1 MLANLVE
8 HQLAVADRAG
18 PVSHWE
24 WLHAIDNLPVHE
36 HFSLLRYLKK
46 EDLALV
52 SAPVAVGELFNEKD
66 AAFLVKLD
74 FTVHEIGHEDLH
86 GLAAGLLRNLVD
98 DFLWE
103 GMKQQRAVSFPRTD
117 DCVQGLAPAT
127 PVLLLSISPS
137 SNDRPQGLKFLA
149 GPLLV
154 GVDGTPGGVAP
165 GTCFVPGCLVIPVG
179 LIFSLGFPQGFIQSL
194 FFLDEFSDLLS
205 VNAVHQAAFLGHFPR
220 EMLVGNQPVEV
231 GDWQLRGK
239 EVFDFLPREVIEIP
253 DLVGGQDFNMH
264 RHIADPFLALQ
275 LQPRRRW
282 HLLADLGDELLVYL
296 SAPLET
302 VQGMLQ
308 FIDELVGFSPETGG
322 VTGGLQ
328 IGY

>member
-117 DCVQGLAPAT
+117 DCVQGLAPAA
-127 PVLLLSISPS
+127 PILLLSISPR

-149 GPLLV
+149 GPFLE
-154 GVDGTPGGVAP
+154 GVDGTPGGIAP
-165 GTCFVPGCLVIPVG
+165 GARFVPSGRVVTFGLV
-179 LIFSLGFPQGFIQSL
+179 
-194 FFLDEFSDLLS
+194 
-205 VNAVHQAAFLGHFPR
+205 
-220 EMLVGNQPVEV
+220 
-231 GDWQLRGK
+231 LR
-239 EVFDFLPREVIEIP
+239 FTFR
-253 DLVGGQDFNMH
+253 
-264 RHIADPFLALQ
+264 
-275 LQPRRRW
+275 
-282 HLLADLGDELLVYL
+282 
-296 SAPLET
+296 
-302 VQGMLQ
+302 
-308 FIDELVGFSPETGG
+308 
-322 VTGGLQ
+322 
-328 IGY
+328 